1 MERQYILNMNL
12 HRKITGYSIAF
23 TLVELLVVI
32 SIIGLL
38 AGLAVPA
45 ISGGLKSAK
54 AGACLSNLHQI
65 GIATMAYAADNS
77 FKLPDAG
84 ASSPEWATTL
94 ASFISTGTKSKKS
107 IFVCPGCDKPVEDGS
122 ATTVA
127 VTYGMHSGL
136 MPKGGTAS
144 NITSVTRATEV
155 ILAGDVCQNPGNKG
169 WSPYCIEQPGIISS
183 QSGGRGGSTD
193 LASPIS
199 YGTDADSGN
208 NPWLRY
214 RHGGKVNVV
223 MVDGHAEAIKKGSVL
238 NKHVIFG
245 Q

>member
-1 MERQYILNMNL
+1 MNKNRQ
-12 HRKITGYSIAF
+12 KTTFSIAF

-45 ISGGLKSAK
+45 INGGLKSAK

-65 GIATMAYAADNS
+65 GVATIAYAADNS

-84 ASSPEWATTL
+84 ASSPEWAKTL
-94 ASFISTGTKSKKS
+94 ASFVSTGTKSKKS
-107 IFVCPGCDKPVEDGS
+107 IFVCPGCEKAVQEATGS
-122 ATTVA
+122 DVA
-127 VTYGMHSGL
+127 VTYGMHGGL
-136 MPKGGTAS
+136 MPKGKTAS
-144 NITSVTRATEV
+144 NITSVTRPTEV

-169 WSPYCIEQPGIISS
+169 WSPYCIENPSIITMQSS
-183 QSGGRGGSTD
+183 GPGGSVAMQT
-193 LASPIS
+193 AIS
-199 YGTDADSGN
+199 TSTDADSGN
-208 NPWLRY
+208 SAWMRY
-214 RHGGKVNVV
+214 RHSGKVNVV

>member
-1 MERQYILNMNL
+1 MYKNSN
-12 HRKITGYSIAF
+12 KSTFSIAF

-45 ISGGLKSAK
+45 INGGLKSAK

-65 GIATMAYAADNS
+65 GVATIAFAADNS
-77 FKLPDAG
+77 FKLPNAG
-84 ASSPEWATTL
+84 SGTSDMWATQL
-94 ASFISTGTKSKKS
+94 ATFISTGTKSKKS
-107 IFVCPGCDKPVEDGS
+107 IFVCPGCEKTVVE
-122 ATTVA
+122 ATGNDVA
-127 VTYGMHSGL
+127 VTYGVHNGL

-144 NITSVTRATEV
+144 NISSVVRAAEV

-169 WSPYCIEQPGIISS
+169 WSPFCIEQPSVISS

-193 LASPIS
+193 LNSPIS
-199 YGTDADSGN
+199 FGTDSDSGN

-214 RHGGKVNVV
+214 RHSGKVNVV
-223 MVDGHAEAIKKGSVL
+223 MCDGHAEAIKKGSVL

>member
-1 MERQYILNMNL
+1 MY
-12 HRKITGYSIAF
+12 KKCKKTTFSIAF

-45 ISGGLKSAK
+45 INGGLKSAK

-65 GIATMAYAADNS
+65 GVATMAYAADNS
-77 FKLPDAG
+77 FKLPNAG
-84 ASSPEWATTL
+84 SGTSDMWATQL
-94 ASFISTGTKSKKS
+94 ATFISTGTKSKKS
-107 IFVCPGCDKPVEDGS
+107 IFVCPGAEKAVQEATGS
-122 ATTVA
+122 DVA
-127 VTYGMHSGL
+127 VTYGVHNGL

-144 NITSVTRATEV
+144 NISSVVRAAEV
-155 ILAGDVCQNPGNKG
+155 ILAGDVCQDPANKG
-169 WSPYCIEQPGIISS
+169 WSPFCIEQPSIISS

-193 LASPIS
+193 LNSPIS
-199 YGTDADSGN
+199 FGTDSDSGN

-214 RHGGKVNVV
+214 RHSGKVNVV
-223 MVDGHAEAIKKGSVL
+223 MFDGHAEAIKKGSVL

>member
-1 MERQYILNMNL
+1 MYKNCQ
-12 HRKITGYSIAF
+12 KTTFSIAF

-45 ISGGLKSAK
+45 INGGLKSAK

-65 GIATMAYAADNS
+65 GVATMAYAADNS
-77 FKLPDAG
+77 FKLPNAG
-84 ASSPEWATTL
+84 SGTSDMWATQL
-94 ASFISTGTKSKKS
+94 AAFISTGTKSKKS
-107 IFVCPGCDKPVEDGS
+107 IFVCPGSEKTVQEATGS
-122 ATTVA
+122 DVA
-127 VTYGMHSGL
+127 VTYGVHNGL

-144 NITSVTRATEV
+144 NISSVVRATEV

-169 WSPYCIEQPGIISS
+169 WSPFCIEQPSIISS

-193 LASPIS
+193 LTSPIS
-199 YGTDADSGN
+199 FGTDSDNGN

-214 RHGGKVNVV
+214 RHSGKVNVV
-223 MVDGHAEAIKKGSVL
+223 MCDGHAEAIKKGAVL

>member
-1 MERQYILNMNL
+1 MNKNRL
-12 HRKITGYSIAF
+12 KTTFSIAF

-45 ISGGLKSAK
+45 INGGLKSAK

-65 GIATMAYAADNS
+65 GVATMAYAADNS
-77 FKLPDAG
+77 FKLPNAG
-84 ASSPEWATTL
+84 SGTSDMWATQL
-94 ASFISTGTKSKKS
+94 ATFISTGTKSKKS
-107 IFVCPGCDKPVEDGS
+107 IFVCPGSEKTVQE
-122 ATTVA
+122 ATGTDVA
-127 VTYGMHSGL
+127 VTYGVHNGL

-144 NITSVTRATEV
+144 NISSVVRSTEV

-169 WSPYCIEQPGIISS
+169 WSPFCIEQPSIISS

-193 LASPIS
+193 LNSPIS
-199 YGTDADSGN
+199 FGTDSDNGN

-214 RHGGKVNVV
+214 RHSGKVNVV
-223 MVDGHAEAIKKGSVL
+223 MCDGHAEAIKKGSVL

>member
-1 MERQYILNMNL
+1 MNSN
-12 HRKITGYSIAF
+12 RKNTELSIAF

-45 ISGGLKSAK
+45 ISSGLKSAK

-65 GIATMAYAADNS
+65 GVATMAYAADNS

-84 ASSPEWATTL
+84 SGTGDMWATQL
-94 ASFISTGTKSKKS
+94 AKFISTGTKSKKS
-107 IFVCPGCDKPVEDGS
+107 IFVCPGCEKPVTE
-122 ATTVA
+122 ATGTDVA
-127 VTYGMHSGL
+127 VTYGMHNGL

-144 NITSVTRATEV
+144 NMSSVVRSTEV
-155 ILAGDVCQNPGNKG
+155 ILAGDVCQDSGNKG
-169 WSPYCIEQPGIISS
+169 WSPYCIEQPSIISS

-193 LASPIS
+193 LTSPIS

-214 RHGGKVNVV
+214 RHSGKVNVV

>member
-1 MERQYILNMNL
+1 MYKNYQ
-12 HRKITGYSIAF
+12 KTTFSIAF

-38 AGLAVPA
+38 AGLAIPA
-45 ISGGLKSAK
+45 INGGLKSAK

-65 GIATMAYAADNS
+65 GVATMAYAADNS

-84 ASSPEWATTL
+84 SGTSDMWATQL
-94 ASFISTGTKSKKS
+94 ATFSSTGTKSKKS
-107 IFVCPGCDKPVEDGS
+107 IFVCPGAEKVVQE
-122 ATTVA
+122 ATGNDVA
-127 VTYGMHSGL
+127 VTYGVHNGL

-144 NITSVTRATEV
+144 NISSVVRASEV

-169 WSPYCIEQPGIISS
+169 WSPFCIEQPSIISS
-183 QSGGRGGSTD
+183 QSGGRSGSTD
-193 LASPIS
+193 LTSPIS
-199 YGTDADSGN
+199 FGTDSDNGN

-214 RHGGKVNVV
+214 RHSGKVNVV
-223 MVDGHAEAIKKGSVL
+223 MCDGHAEAIKKGSVL
-238 NKHVIFG
+238 NRHVIFG

>member
-1 MERQYILNMNL
+1 MNKNRL
-12 HRKITGYSIAF
+12 KTTFSIAF

-32 SIIGLL
+32 TIIGLL

-45 ISGGLKSAK
+45 INGGLKSSK

-65 GIATMAYAADNS
+65 GVATMAYAADNS

-94 ASFISTGTKSKKS
+94 ASFVSTGTKSKKS
-107 IFVCPGCDKPVEDGS
+107 IFVCPGCEKPVQEGND
-122 ATTVA
+122 AMVA
-127 VTYGMHSGL
+127 VTYGMHGGL

-144 NITSVTRATEV
+144 NISSVVRAPEV
-155 ILAGDVCQNPGNKG
+155 ILAADMCQDPGNKG
-169 WSPYCIEQPGIISS
+169 WSPYCIENPSIVVS
-183 QSGGRGGSTD
+183 QSGGRSGSID
-193 LASPIS
+193 LTTAIAT
-199 YGTDADSGN
+199 GTDADNGN
-208 NPWLRY
+208 NRWMRY
-214 RHGGKVNVV
+214 RHSGKVNVV
-223 MVDGHAEAIKKGSVL
+223 MVDGHAEAIKIGSVL

>member
-1 MERQYILNMNL
+1 MNKNRQ
-12 HRKITGYSIAF
+12 KTTFSIAF

-45 ISGGLKSAK
+45 INGGLKSAK

-65 GIATMAYAADNS
+65 GVATIAFAADNS
-77 FKLPDAG
+77 FKLPNAG
-84 ASSPEWATTL
+84 SGTSDMWATQL
-94 ASFISTGTKSKKS
+94 ATFISTGTKSKKS
-107 IFVCPGCDKPVEDGS
+107 IFVCPGCEKTVVEATGS
-122 ATTVA
+122 DVA
-127 VTYGMHSGL
+127 VTYGVHNGL

-144 NITSVTRATEV
+144 NISSVVRSTEV

-169 WSPYCIEQPGIISS
+169 WSPFCIEQPSIISS

-193 LASPIS
+193 LNSPIS
-199 YGTDADSGN
+199 FGTDSDNGN

-214 RHGGKVNVV
+214 RHSGKVNVV
-223 MVDGHAEAIKKGSVL
+223 MCDGHAEAIKKGSVL

>member
-1 MERQYILNMNL
+1 MNKNRL
-12 HRKITGYSIAF
+12 KTTFSIAF

-45 ISGGLKSAK
+45 INGGLKSAK

-65 GIATMAYAADNS
+65 GVATMAYAADNS
-77 FKLPDAG
+77 FKLPNAG
-84 ASSPEWATTL
+84 SGTSDMWATQL
-94 ASFISTGTKSKKS
+94 ATFISTGTKSKKS
-107 IFVCPGCDKPVEDGS
+107 IFVCPGSEKTVQE
-122 ATTVA
+122 ATGTDVA
-127 VTYGMHSGL
+127 VTYGVHNGL

-144 NITSVTRATEV
+144 NISSVVRSTEV

-169 WSPYCIEQPGIISS
+169 WSPFCIEQPSIISS

-193 LASPIS
+193 LTSPIS
-199 YGTDADSGN
+199 FGTDSDNGN

-214 RHGGKVNVV
+214 RHSGKVNVV
-223 MVDGHAEAIKKGSVL
+223 MCDGHAEAIKKGSVL

>member
-1 MERQYILNMNL
+1 MNKNRQ
-12 HRKITGYSIAF
+12 KTTFSIAF

-45 ISGGLKSAK
+45 INGGLKSAK

-65 GIATMAYAADNS
+65 GVATMAFAADNS
-77 FKLPDAG
+77 FKLPNAG
-84 ASSPEWATTL
+84 SGTSDMWATQL
-94 ASFISTGTKSKKS
+94 ATFISTGTKSKKS
-107 IFVCPGCDKPVEDGS
+107 IFVCPGSEKTVQEATGS
-122 ATTVA
+122 DVA
-127 VTYGMHSGL
+127 VTYGVHNGL

-144 NITSVTRATEV
+144 NISSVVRPTEV

-169 WSPYCIEQPGIISS
+169 WSPFCIEQPSIISS

-193 LASPIS
+193 LNSPIS
-199 YGTDADSGN
+199 FGTDSDNGN

-214 RHGGKVNVV
+214 RHSGKVNVV
-223 MVDGHAEAIKKGSVL
+223 MCDGHAEAIKKGSVL

>member
-1 MERQYILNMNL
+1 MNKN
-12 HRKITGYSIAF
+12 HQKTTFSIAF

-45 ISGGLKSAK
+45 VNGGLKSAK

-65 GIATMAYAADNS
+65 GVATMAYAADNS

-84 ASSPEWATTL
+84 SGTSDMWATQL
-94 ASFISTGTKSKKS
+94 ATFISTGTKSKKS
-107 IFVCPGCDKPVEDGS
+107 IFVCPGSEKAVQEATGS
-122 ATTVA
+122 DVA
-127 VTYGMHSGL
+127 VTYGVHNGL

-144 NITSVTRATEV
+144 NISSVVRAAEV

-169 WSPYCIEQPGIISS
+169 WSPFCIEQPSVISS

-193 LASPIS
+193 LNSPIS
-199 YGTDADSGN
+199 FGTDSDNGN

-214 RHGGKVNVV
+214 RHSGKVNVV
-223 MVDGHAEAIKKGSVL
+223 MCDGHAEAIKKGSVL

>member
-1 MERQYILNMNL
+1 MSI
-12 HRKITGYSIAF
+12 HRKNTALSIAF

-45 ISGGLKSAK
+45 ISSGLKSAK

-77 FKLPDAG
+77 FKLPNADGDGGIWPVKLG
-84 ASSPEWATTL
+84 A
-94 ASFISTGTKSKKS
+94 FISTGTKSKKS
-107 IFVCPGCDKPVEDGS
+107 IFVCPGCEKPVQEGS
-122 ATTVA
+122 DTTVA
-127 VTYGMHSGL
+127 VTYGMHNGL

-144 NITSVTRATEV
+144 NISSVVRSTEV
-155 ILAGDVCQNPGNKG
+155 ILAGDVCQDSGNKG
-169 WSPYCIEQPGIISS
+169 WSPYCIEQPSIISS

-214 RHGGKVNVV
+214 RHAGKVNVV
-223 MVDGHAEAIKKGSVL
+223 MVDGHAEAIKRGSVL

>member
-1 MERQYILNMNL
+1 MSL
-12 HRKITGYSIAF
+12 HRKNTTLSIAF

-45 ISGGLKSAK
+45 ISSGLKSAK

-65 GIATMAYAADNS
+65 GVATMAYAADNS

-94 ASFISTGTKSKKS
+94 ASFVSTTTKSKKS
-107 IFVCPGCDKPVEDGS
+107 IFVCPGCLKSVEDGT

-127 VTYGMHSGL
+127 VTYGMHGGL
-136 MPKGGTAS
+136 MPKGKTAS
-144 NITSVTRATEV
+144 NITSVTRPTEV

-169 WSPYCIEQPGIISS
+169 WSPYSIENPSIITIQSS
-183 QSGGRGGSTD
+183 GPGGSV
-193 LASPIS
+193 AMEKAIS
-199 YGTDADSGN
+199 VATDADTGN
-208 NPWLRY
+208 SPSMRY
-214 RHGGKVNVV
+214 RHSGKVNVV

>member
-1 MERQYILNMNL
+1 MNKNRL
-12 HRKITGYSIAF
+12 KTTFSIAF

-45 ISGGLKSAK
+45 INGGLKSAK

-65 GIATMAYAADNS
+65 GVATMAYAADNS
-77 FKLPDAG
+77 FKLPNAG
-84 ASSPEWATTL
+84 SGTSDMWATQL
-94 ASFISTGTKSKKS
+94 ATFISTGTKSKKS
-107 IFVCPGCDKPVEDGS
+107 IFVCPGAEKAVQEATGS
-122 ATTVA
+122 DVA
-127 VTYGMHSGL
+127 VTYGVHNGL

-144 NITSVTRATEV
+144 NISSVVRSTEV

-169 WSPYCIEQPGIISS
+169 WSPFCIEQPSIISS
-183 QSGGRGGSTD
+183 QSGGRGGSTN
-193 LASPIS
+193 LNSPIS
-199 YGTDADSGN
+199 FGTDSDNGN

-214 RHGGKVNVV
+214 RHSGKVNVV
-223 MVDGHAEAIKKGSVL
+223 MCDGHAEAIKKGSVL

>member
-1 MERQYILNMNL
+1 MNTNRQ
-12 HRKITGYSIAF
+12 KTTFSIAF

-45 ISGGLKSAK
+45 INGGLKSAK

-65 GIATMAYAADNS
+65 GVATMAYAADNS
-77 FKLPDAG
+77 FKLPNAG
-84 ASSPEWATTL
+84 SGTSDMWATQL
-94 ASFISTGTKSKKS
+94 ATFISTGTKSKKS
-107 IFVCPGCDKPVEDGS
+107 IFVCPGSEKTVQE
-122 ATTVA
+122 ATGNDVA
-127 VTYGMHSGL
+127 VTYGVHNGL

-144 NITSVTRATEV
+144 NISSVVRSTEV

-169 WSPYCIEQPGIISS
+169 WSPFCIEQPSIISS

-193 LASPIS
+193 LNSPIS
-199 YGTDADSGN
+199 FGTDSDNGN

-214 RHGGKVNVV
+214 RHSGKVNVV
-223 MVDGHAEAIKKGSVL
+223 MCDGHAEAIKKGSVL